1 MKAFIHLRYIDLSG
15 NKLKDISSLSVLT
28 HLLTLKADNNL
39 LVSAKLEEMPFLQ
52 IASFNKNKIKSLE
65 GVNHPMLEHLSLN
78 GKTYCDQREKTL
90 SLFNKNALILW
101 YMKVRMLHYNFIW
114 WRVSPLK
121 YYFIVQRQISMLWT
135 FKMKFSVIFWSCL
148 KKRKWKFCDKEYK
161 VV

>member
-78 GKTYCDQREKTL
+78 GKTYCDQREETL
-90 SLFNKNALILW
+90 SLLNKDALMLECYTIILFDGEYLPRNIISLFNAL
-101 YMKVRMLHYNFIW
+101 NF
-114 WRVSPLK
+114 
-121 YYFIVQRQISMLWT
+121 
-135 FKMKFSVIFWSCL
+135 
-148 KKRKWKFCDKEYK
+148 
-161 VV
+161 

>member
-78 GKTYCDQREKTL
+78 GKTYCDQREETL
-90 SLFNKNALILW
+90 SLLNKD
-101 YMKVRMLHYNFIW
+101 
-114 WRVSPLK
+114 K
-121 YYFIVQRQISMLWT
+121 YYFIVQCFELLNEIFCYILIL
-135 FKMKFSVIFWSCL
+135 FEKKKMKIL
-148 KKRKWKFCDKEYK
+148 
-161 VV
+161 